1 MTDNNC
7 GPKPNVA
14 HNAGRL
20 QLEERS
26 MRDYTKIYIDG
37 AWVASASGKFIDV
50 INPAT
55 EQPAGQIS
63 LGTAADVDRAVVAAR
78 MAFRTFSKTTRRQRI
93 DLLNNVLSAYSRRH
107 QDLADAL
114 VEELGA
120 PAKFAKE
127 TQAGVG
133 FLHLQTAIEALKT
146 YIFQHSQGP
155 RTVIRREPIG
165 VVGMVTPW
173 NWPINQIMCKVVP
186 ALATGNTM
194 VHKPSEVAP
203 FTAHV
208 IAEILHDAGVPK
220 GVYNLVDGDGP
231 VVGAAISQHPQ
242 IDMVSFTGS
251 TAAGIDVAKR
261 AADSVKR
268 VHQELGGKSP
278 NIVLDDADMGKA
290 VTENLYR
297 LMLNSGQTCHAPT
310 RLLIPAKRME
320 EVKAIAKQA
329 VGSITVGDPTSGV
342 YMGPVVSQRQWDR
355 IQSLI
360 KKGVSEGATLVVG
373 GEGRPEGLDTGYYV
387 RPTVFADVD
396 NRMTIAR
403 EEIFGPVL
411 CVIGYCDVEDAI
423 KIANDTPYGL
433 AAYVQSAS
441 EDRATEV
448 AAQIEAGMIYL
459 NGAGE
464 DPQAPFGGYKMS
476 GNGREWGEIAFG
488 DFLETKAVIHR
499 EAA

>member
-1 MTDNNC
+1 
-7 GPKPNVA
+7 
-14 HNAGRL
+14 
-20 QLEERS
+20 
-26 MRDYTKIYIDG
+26 MRNYTKIYIDG
-37 AWVASASGKFIDV
+37 AWVASTSGEVIDV

-55 EQPAGQIS
+55 EQLAGQIAS
-63 LGTAADVDRAVVAAR
+63 GNAADVNRAVAAAR
-78 MAFRTFSKTTRRQRI
+78 STFRTFSRTTRQERI
-93 DLLNNVLSAYSRRH
+93 DLLNSVLSTYAGRR

-120 PAKFAKE
+120 PAKFAME
-127 TQAGVG
+127 IQAGVG
-133 FLHLQTAIEALKT
+133 VLHLQTAIKALST
-146 YIFQHSQGP
+146 YSFEHAQGS
-155 RTVIRREPIG
+155 RTVVRREPLG

-173 NWPINQIMCKVVP
+173 NWPINQIMCKIVP

-194 VHKPSEVAP
+194 VHKPSELAP
-203 FTAHV
+203 FTAHI
-208 IAEILHDAGVPK
+208 IAEILHQAGVPK
-220 GVYNLVDGDGP
+220 GVYNLVDGTGRT
-231 VVGAAISQHPQ
+231 VGTAISEHPD

-290 VTENLYR
+290 VTENIYR

-310 RLLIPAKRME
+310 RLLVPASRME
-320 EVKAIAKQA
+320 QVKAIAAQA
-329 VGSITVGDPTSGV
+329 AGSITVGDPRTDV

-360 KKGVSEGATLVVG
+360 KKGIAEGATLVVG
-373 GEGRPEGLDTGYYV
+373 GEGRPNGLKTGYV

-396 NRMTIAR
+396 NHMTIAR

-411 CVIGYCDVEDAI
+411 CVIGYRDVEDAI
-423 KIANDTPYGL
+423 KIANDTVYGL

-441 EDRATEV
+441 EDRATEI
-448 AAQIEAGMIYL
+448 AARIEAGSVYI